1 MAIANK
7 MRNHEENLQDV
18 TIVENS
24 LRSMTSM
31 FNFVIGYIKES
42 KDLNTLSIDELQNSL
57 QVHEQKITQQESKEQ
72 ALQTAANSKRHGNG
86 GWKHKNTHQR
96 NGENRGAKT
105 QGSWKGREAQSFARQ
120 LKFSRQ
126 K

>member
-1 MAIANK
+1 

-57 QVHEQKITQQESKEQ
+57 
-72 ALQTAANSKRHGNG
+72 
-86 GWKHKNTHQR
+86 
-96 NGENRGAKT
+96 
-105 QGSWKGREAQSFARQ
+105 
-120 LKFSRQ
+120 
-126 K
+126 